1 MYNLIRINM
10 IRINRLKMFVNRT
23 IITSSLDSRK
33 LICLKCLSRSS
44 WTQSR
49 CYKNVIRK
57 EYQLTYEYRGNYFC
71 TLKLYNLNYQL
82 NSDLV
87 RRCFHTNTLL
97 FEKDSS
103 KVETTVKAL
112 KEEAEKKDKTLS
124 SAEQL
129 SHQIS
134 QEVISPVM
142 LKEVKEPPKRSLV
155 KRIWDELVHYYHGFR
170 LLIIDIRI
178 TSRLIWK
185 ILNGED
191 LTRREHRQL
200 VRTVSDV
207 FRLVP
212 FSVFIIVPFMEL
224 LLPVFLKL
232 FPSML
237 PSTFQTSSDKVI
249 AMIISFLLT
258 HDFYYF
264 LFIISG
270 IENQK
275 GAEIK
280 N

>member
-1 MYNLIRINM
+1 M
-10 IRINRLKMFVNRT
+10 T
-23 IITSSLDSRK
+23 
-33 LICLKCLSRSS
+33 
-44 WTQSR
+44 
-49 CYKNVIRK
+49 RK
-57 EYQLTYEYRGNYFC
+57 EYQFTYDYRGNYFY
-71 TLKLYNLNYQL
+71 TLKLHNLNYEL
-82 NSDLV
+82 NSDLI
-87 RRCFHTNTLL
+87 RRCFHTNTPL

-129 SHQIS
+129 SHQAS
-134 QEVISPVM
+134 QEVISTIT
-142 LKEVKEPPKRSLV
+142 LKEVKEPPKRSLI
-155 KRIWDELVHYYHGFR
+155 KRVRDEMVHYYHGFR

-185 ILNGED
+185 VLNGED

-224 LLPVFLKL
+224 LLPVFLYF
-232 FPSML
+232 FPNML

-249 AMIISFLLT
+249 VMMIIRFLLT
-258 HDFYYF
+258 HDFDYYF
-264 LFIISG
+264 R
-270 IENQK
+270 NQK
-275 GAEIK
+275 SK
-280 N
+280 RS